1 MLIQLLKEKMEMK
14 YVSPIYEVEAIE
26 TEDIMTAS
34 EMANELNISLSGN
47 KTTIDTGLTI
57 TPTDEEGNELEST
70 KDAKGVSIGVNF
82 DSLF

>member
-1 MLIQLLKEKMEMK
+1 MK

-34 EMANELNISLSGN
+34 EMANQLNISLSGN
-47 KTTIDTGLTI
+47 QTTIDTGLTI
-57 TPTDEEGNELEST
+57 TPTDENGTEIESVEN
-70 KDAKGVSIGVNF
+70 AKGVSIGVNF